1 VQNVGLLDE
10 SCLRSPHLLI
20 PHARQ
25 EVRVGVESHGVG
37 ETHILRRNRRSSLR
51 RRTLKGCIKVGF
63 LTLLAFSST
72 SVDPFRSGYLYFK
85 GMSEGA
91 RRTSADLT
99 CDSDFEP
106 IAAGGWER
114 AGVMEMSSRRMLR
127 GPREPSQRRF
137 SI

>member
-37 ETHILRRNRRSSLR
+37 ERHISARNRRSSLR
-51 RRTLKGCIKVGF
+51 RTLKGYIKVGF

-72 SVDPFRSGYLYFK
+72 SVDPFRGGYLYFT

-91 RRTSADLT
+91 RRISADLT

-114 AGVMEMSSRRMLR
+114 AGVMETSSRRMLR